1 MLDIQVTIRLF
12 TTLRELAGKRE
23 ETLDVKDQSAT
34 VKVALE
40 KLIERYG
47 REFREYL
54 YGEGDEIQSYLQLL
68 VNGKS
73 INLMEQMDTLLKE
86 GDQLAII
93 PPVGGGRPT

>member
-23 ETLDVKDQSAT
+23 ETLEDKSQNTT
-34 VKVALE
+34 VKVTLE

-47 REFREYL
+47 SKFRDYL
-54 YGEGDEIQSYLQLL
+54 YGEGDEIQSYLQIL

-73 INLMEQMDTLLKE
+73 INLMEQMDTLLKD

-93 PPVGGGRPT
+93 PPVGGGKPT

>member
-1 MLDIQVTIRLF
+1 VLELKVSIRLF
-12 TTLRELAGKRE
+12 TTLRKLAGKRE
-23 ETLDVKDQSAT
+23 ETLEVRAQGVT

-40 KLIERYG
+40 KLTERYG

-73 INLMEQMDTLLKE
+73 INLMEQMDTLLKD

-93 PPVGGGRPT
+93 PPVGGG